1 MKRYSMIRLYVFFF
15 YLNLGY
21 VWVYR
26 YRFLVDMCVFW
37 VYFVCKVM
45 QLGGYMVFFY
55 CYIKK
60 IKMRMQKCRMQKSIE
75 VFFFLY
81 YERKILG
88 FICVNFFIYI
98 CNKREKFEV
107 VIRDKYCY
115 VMNGNVD
122 IFFN

>member
-1 MKRYSMIRLYVFFF
+1 MFFF
-15 YLNLGY
+15 CN
-21 VWVYR
+21 
-26 YRFLVDMCVFW
+26 
-37 VYFVCKVM
+37 
-45 QLGGYMVFFY
+45 
-55 CYIKK
+55 
-60 IKMRMQKCRMQKSIE
+60 IE
-75 VFFFLY
+75 GK
-81 YERKILG
+81 KILG